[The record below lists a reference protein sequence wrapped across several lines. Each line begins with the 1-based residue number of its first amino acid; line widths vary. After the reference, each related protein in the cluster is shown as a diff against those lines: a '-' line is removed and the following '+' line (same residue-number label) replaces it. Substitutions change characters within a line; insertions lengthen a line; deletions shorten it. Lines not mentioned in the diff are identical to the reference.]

1 PGPRLVGQAALQP
14 DPARGRRRQLAADP
28 RHARPPAPGCRLRQ
42 NGARPVIPFLEIDI
56 DLDPNLFT
64 LGPFTLTWHGVFSV
78 LGILAAIRMTQWLAW
93 RIDRIEGEKVYDAA
107 FWAVV
112 VGLLGARIL
121 YLVENYRFF
130 EGTRWVH
137 VFYVNEGGISQWG
150 GIFGAMLG
158 IWLWT
163 LRSKVSF

>member
-1 PGPRLVGQAALQP
+1 M
-14 DPARGRRRQLAADP
+14 
-28 RHARPPAPGCRLRQ
+28 
-42 NGARPVIPFLEIDI
+42 IPFLEIDI

-93 RIDRIEGEKVYDAA
+93 RIDRIEGERIYDAA

-112 VGLLGARIL
+112 VGLLGARVL

-130 EGTRWVH
+130 EGSRRRYAGWKV
-137 VFYVNEGGISQWG
+137 G
-150 GIFGAMLG
+150 M
-158 IWLWT
+158 T
-163 LRSKVSF
+163 LMPL